1 MVLNVWST
9 LAVFCILGV
18 ALPSVRI
25 FLFSLPLSE
34 KLTSILFPLRTL
46 LGKKIRRKN
55 DMMAFYTDIRQNGG
69 VNSAAVIWY
78 CFAVLAVIVLL
89 VFTLAGL
96 LTESFVSMFN
106 QVVIIAFIVC
116 LILVVVGVFFGD
128 RKFRNRYDVTTADP
142 EKLHEIEQEI
152 AYMVRDRIE
161 EDQAVMKEK
170 GYRFVIDILCTD
182 HLSDTPN
189 PALKGVFTPF
199 MGIGNTNPV
208 YISHADV
215 RVLND
220 DGEEIPF
227 PVKRRNSID
236 ISYTQ
241 GKILIVF
248 DSAYVADQIVRLVH
262 DLTKMF

>member
-1 MVLNVWST
+1 MVVNVWST
-9 LAVFCILGV
+9 LAVFCILGI

-25 FLFSLPLSE
+25 ALFSLPLSE
-34 KLTSILFPLRTL
+34 KMTSILFPLRTL
-46 LGKKIRRKN
+46 LGKKIRKKN
-55 DMMAFYTDIRQNGG
+55 DLMALYTDIRQKEG
-69 VNSAAVIWY
+69 VNAAAVIWY
-78 CFAVLAVIVLL
+78 CFAAVAVIVLL

-96 LTESFVSMFN
+96 LTESFVSIFN

-116 LILVVVGVFFGD
+116 LIIAVIGVFFGD
-128 RKFRNRYDVTTADP
+128 RKFRNRYDVASADS
-142 EKLHEIEQEI
+142 EQLHEIEQEI
-152 AYMVRDRIE
+152 AYMVRDQIE

-182 HLSDTPN
+182 HLSDTQN

-199 MGIGNTNPV
+199 MGIANTNPV

-220 DGEEIPF
+220 EGEEIPF
-227 PVKRRNSID
+227 PVKRRNSVD